1 MSKSAVSKPYGFL
14 DSDGVLIYPLNRF
27 EDGDFPF
34 AMPPFSVGFPED
46 IVSYKDVPPE
56 KHHWVTILADP
67 RST

>member
-1 MSKSAVSKPYGFL
+1 MSISAVSKPYGFL

-46 IVSYKDVPPE
+46 IVTKMCPV
-56 KHHWVTILADP
+56 
-67 RST
+67 RSIIGLPS